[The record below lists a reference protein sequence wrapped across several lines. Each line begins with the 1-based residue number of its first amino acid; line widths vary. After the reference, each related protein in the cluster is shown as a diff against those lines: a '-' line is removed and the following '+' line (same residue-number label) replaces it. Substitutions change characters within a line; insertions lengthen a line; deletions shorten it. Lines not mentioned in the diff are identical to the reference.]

1 MRCFQGDGGEKTFS
15 QRHKYGMTS
24 TTFKEWLLYQPN
36 EPFGFLLEVSRE
48 FPRSAYNALFNQQ
61 LERLA
66 SQVGTP
72 DLQIQTE
79 QAAGV
84 DWCGYIAR
92 SLRSA
97 GFQDH
102 DIDPLTHEVVVRLLY
117 KPGTLFSGWN
127 GQPILPRF
135 KLSVKNAVINLAA
148 KRQSQ
153 RRRFPTVST
162 ADEEGNTFANR
173 IAGPQQTQDEGAI
186 EGFRQFLWNRLGGV
200 AVDVLDHRLHG
211 GETKEL
217 LGRPG
222 METSYRL
229 KQVVQAIKQ
238 AATEFAAGD
247 EALLAMVRRAMA
259 DEAVT
264 FGRRVAARVG

>member
-1 MRCFQGDGGEKTFS
+1 
-15 QRHKYGMTS
+15 MTS
-24 TTFKEWLLYQPN
+24 TAFKEWLLYQPN

-48 FPRSAYNALFNQQ
+48 FPRSAYNDLFNQQ

-66 SQVGTP
+66 SQVGTT
-72 DLQIQTE
+72 DLRRQIE
-79 QAAGV
+79 QAAGL

-148 KRQSQ
+148 KRQTQ
-153 RRRFPTVST
+153 RRRIPTVST
-162 ADEEGNTFANR
+162 SDDDGNTASDKL
-173 IAGPQQTQDEGAI
+173 AGSHPPQGEEVI
-186 EGFRQFLWNRLGGV
+186 EGFRKFLWNRLGST

-222 METSYRL
+222 LETSYRL
-229 KQVVQAIKQ
+229 KHIVQAIKQ

-247 EALLAMVRRAMA
+247 ETFLAMVRRAMA

-264 FGRRVAARVG
+264 VGRRFAARVG

>member
-1 MRCFQGDGGEKTFS
+1 
-15 QRHKYGMTS
+15 MTP
-24 TTFKEWLLYQPN
+24 TTFKEWLLCQPN
-36 EPFGFLLEVSRE
+36 EPIGFLLEVSRE

-66 SQVGTP
+66 SQVGTSE
-72 DLQIQTE
+72 LRRQIE
-79 QAAGV
+79 QAVGL

-135 KLSVKNAVINLAA
+135 KLSVKNAVINLAE
-148 KRQSQ
+148 KRQAQ
-153 RRRFPTVST
+153 RRRIPTVS
-162 ADEEGNTFANR
+162 ASSDDGNTFPDETS
-173 IAGPQQTQDEGAI
+173 GPRQQDDGVI
-186 EGFRQFLWNRLGGV
+186 EGFRQFLWSHLGSV
-200 AVDVLDHRLHG
+200 AVDVLDHRLQG

-222 METSYRL
+222 LETSYRL
-229 KQVVQAIKQ
+229 KQTVQAIKQ
-238 AATEFAAGD
+238 AASEFAAGD
-247 EALLAMVRRAMA
+247 EAFLAMVRQAIA
-259 DEAVT
+259 DEAAT
-264 FGRRVAARVG
+264 IKRRFAAGVG